1 MNNPLILS
9 LYVGLAVPLV
19 APREVIEALTQV
31 TVTSGSGS
39 ADGFELKF
47 NLSNRDT
54 LLQTLFLLSGGAVP
68 PLIRVVIAV
77 TVNGRLDVLMDGIV
91 TQTQVAPDTG
101 AGPTQ
106 LVVKGRDISQAMNYV
121 SLTGLFPYPAMPIE
135 GRVALILVKYAL
147 LGIVPIIIPTPT
159 VDINNPLERIEY
171 HQGTDLK
178 YLRLLAERVGYVFY
192 VEPGPVVGAN
202 IAYWGPLVRV
212 SPPQKALNADMD
224 VETNVEQISCS
235 FDADRATMP
244 ILMIQMRETRAS
256 IPVPIPAINPLS
268 PPLGIIPPLP
278 KSFPIAADTAKE
290 GWPRALMRGLAVAS
304 RSAEAVTA
312 EGTLDVL
319 RYGQP
324 LKPRRYVGLRG
335 VGTAFE
341 GLYYVNKVTS
351 TIQRGEFKQH
361 FSLVRNG
368 LISTVQQVPA

>member
-1 MNNPLILS
+1 
-9 LYVGLAVPLV
+9 
-19 APREVIEALTQV
+19 VIEALTQV